1 MQLKWVQLKKEKEKK
16 RKKKKEKKKKKD
28 SIIEKRLFCLEVDTT
43 TVCRAFTTL
52 HTSIMA
58 AGF

>member
-1 MQLKWVQLKKEKEKK
+1 MQLKWVQLKKEKKKNEKEK
-16 RKKKKEKKKKKD
+16 RKKKKKD